1 MSLPV
6 IKNIVRVRGEVAPDV
21 VVVAGADLTGHTAD
35 LVVETSAGIV
45 VDTIAGTVA
54 PGATSSTITLTPSAA
69 TVTDAAAIG
78 ELHYSVILDRLVT
91 AARRT
96 IAAGDWIVEDKAG

>member
-35 LVVETSAGIV
+35 LVV
-45 VDTIAGTVA
+45 
-54 PGATSSTITLTPSAA
+54 
-69 TVTDAAAIG
+69 
-78 ELHYSVILDRLVT
+78 
-91 AARRT
+91 
-96 IAAGDWIVEDKAG
+96 

>member
-35 LVVETSAGIV
+35 LVVETSAGVV
-45 VDTIAGTVA
+45 VDTMTQQHKLQAPATAGPT
-54 PGATSSTITLTPSAA
+54 G
-69 TVTDAAAIG
+69 
-78 ELHYSVILDRLVT
+78 
-91 AARRT
+91 
-96 IAAGDWIVEDKAG
+96 